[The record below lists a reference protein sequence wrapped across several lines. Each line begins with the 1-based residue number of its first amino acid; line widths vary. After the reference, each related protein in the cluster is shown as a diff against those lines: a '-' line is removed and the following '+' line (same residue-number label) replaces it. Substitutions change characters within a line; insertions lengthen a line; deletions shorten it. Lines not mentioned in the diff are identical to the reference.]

1 MAGGGRYLAR
11 RPPPSSCDLLPWCLP
26 WHVLLAIVLM
36 ARSGSSAS
44 PSDAITQLIA
54 ARDSL
59 LVFERGSRDTE
70 GTGVSGTNSTA
81 PQGGPSA
88 ASAASGL
95 FT

>member
-1 MAGGGRYLAR
+1 
-11 RPPPSSCDLLPWCLP
+11 
-26 WHVLLAIVLM
+26 M

-44 PSDAITQLIA
+44 PSDAITRLIA

-81 PQGGPSA
+81 PQGAGVGLVYVRSSGRTEL
-88 ASAASGL
+88 ASDQSTACL
-95 FT
+95 R

>member
-70 GTGVSGTNSTA
+70 GTGA
-81 PQGGPSA
+81 PQGAPGA